1 MIKLDRSRGGFIITR
16 SGLPFYLETPEV
28 NDFRIEDIAAS
39 LARTGR
45 YNGHLT
51 YPDDLDLVY
60 SVAQHSVYVHNY
72 VEVMHPGME
81 AGAWAL
87 MHDGAEAYYGD
98 MVSPLKRIIPAYG
111 VLEDNAADVMCEA
124 FDIDRSPVIDRIV
137 KHADYLVYVAEARL
151 MAPHNTDDS
160 FNDFWD
166 IPDSVGD
173 MNMDMLDDD
182 FSVWTPTRA
191 RDEFLAVFDTILN
204 R

>member
-1 MIKLDRSRGGFIITR
+1 MTKLDRSRGGFIITR

-72 VEVMHPGME
+72 VEDMHPGMD
-81 AGAWAL
+81 AGPWAL
-87 MHDGAEAYYGD
+87 MHDGVEAFYGD
-98 MVSPLKRIIPAYG
+98 MVSPLKRLLPDYIDLEHNAET
-111 VLEDNAADVMCEA
+111 VLCEA
-124 FDIDRSPVIDRIV
+124 FDVPRSPAIDRIV

-151 MAPHNTDDS
+151 MAPHTTDDS

-166 IPDSVGD
+166 IPDRAGG
-173 MNMDMLDDD
+173 MNMDMLDSD

-191 RDEFLAVFDTILN
+191 RDEFLEVFDTILN